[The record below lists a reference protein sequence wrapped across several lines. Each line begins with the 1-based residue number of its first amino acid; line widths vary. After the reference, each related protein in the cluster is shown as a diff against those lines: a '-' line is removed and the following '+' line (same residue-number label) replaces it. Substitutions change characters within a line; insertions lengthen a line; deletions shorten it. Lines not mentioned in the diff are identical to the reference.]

1 MDRNSH
7 KGGPLES
14 MKRWIHDHGTFALA
28 SMVCAAIAAWG
39 LTDPD
44 HLAAVADGITETA
57 FDAIGWFFMGSV
69 TLFLGVCLWL
79 GFSRYGR
86 LRLGPPGEGPE
97 FSTLSW
103 LSMLFAAGM
112 GVGLVFWG
120 VAEPLTHFATPPVGP
135 GGTPQA
141 ARDAMVL
148 TNFHWGLHAWGIYAM
163 AGLVLAYFSFRK
175 GTPYLPGSPIRY
187 AFRGA
192 WTSPVADVA
201 DFVGVIAVAIGVA
214 GSLGMGVFQVQ
225 TGLHEISG
233 VSNESTAVSVMVLLG
248 IFIAYMLSAS
258 TGLEKGIRILSNFN
272 IVLAV
277 ILVLFVL
284 AVGPTG
290 FLLETFTGSIGDYI
304 SALPGLS
311 LRLFTFRDLDQ
322 WENNWTLAY
331 FIFWI
336 AWAPFVGIFI
346 ARISKGR
353 TIREFV
359 LGVLLVPTVFSM
371 LWFAAFGGTAIH
383 LELHGASQLSELV
396 QEDVTVALF
405 SLFEQLPLARLLSAA
420 AVLLLITFLVTSAD
434 SATYVLAVLTSRGA
448 TNPGPL
454 RKVTW
459 GVFIAALA
467 AALMFTG
474 SIHPL
479 RAVVAACAVPFVLIM
494 LMQLVALLRE
504 LRKEEDR

>member
-1 MDRNSH
+1 MGFL
-7 KGGPLES
+7 K
-14 MKRWIHDHGTFALA
+14 KWIQEQGNFVLA
-28 SMVCAAIAAWG
+28 SLVCGAIAAWG
-39 LTDPD
+39 IIAPE
-44 HLAAVADGITETA
+44 HLSSVADGITETA
-57 FDAIGWFFMGSV
+57 FGAIGWFFMGSV
-69 TLFLGVCLWL
+69 TLFLVVSLWL
-79 GFSRYGR
+79 GFSRYGK
-86 LRLGPPGEGPE
+86 LRLGPENEPPE
-97 FSTLSW
+97 FRTLSW

-112 GVGLVFWG
+112 GVGLIFWG
-120 VAEPLTHFATPPVGP
+120 VAEPVSHFATPPVGI

-141 ARDAMVL
+141 ARNAMVL
-148 TNFHWGLHAWGIYAM
+148 TNFHWGLHAWAIYAM
-163 AGLVLAYFSFRK
+163 AALVLAYFSFRK
-175 GTPYLPGSPIRY
+175 GTPYLPGAPIRFS
-187 AFRGA
+187 FRGR
-192 WTSPVADVA
+192 WTGPVAGMA
-201 DFVGVIAVAIGVA
+201 DFFGVIAVAIGVA

-233 VSNESTAVSVMVLLG
+233 VSNESTVVSVMVLAG

-272 IVLAV
+272 ICLALA
-277 ILVLFVL
+277 LVLFLLV
-284 AVGPTG
+284 VGPTG
-290 FLLETFTGSIGDYI
+290 FLLETFTGSIGDYL
-304 SALPGLS
+304 SSLPGLS
-311 LRLFTFRDLDQ
+311 LHLFTYRDLDQ

-371 LWFAAFGGTAIH
+371 LWFAVFGGTGIH
-383 LELHGASQLSELV
+383 MELHGTGQLSELV

-405 SLFEQLPLARLLSAA
+405 SLFEQLPMARLLSAA

-434 SATYVLAVLTSRGA
+434 SATYVLGMLTSGGSM
-448 TNPGPL
+448 NPSVPK
-454 RKVTW
+454 KVTW
-459 GVFIAALA
+459 GVFIAVLA

-494 LMQLVALLRE
+494 LMQAAALLRE
-504 LRKEEDR
+504 IRKEGDP

>member
-1 MDRNSH
+1 M
-7 KGGPLES
+7 ES
-14 MKRWIHDHGTFALA
+14 LRRWVHDHGMFALA
-28 SMVCAAIAAWG
+28 SAVCAMIAAWG
-39 LTDPD
+39 IIDPD
-44 HLAAVADGITETA
+44 HLAAVADGVTGIA
-57 FDAIGWFFMGSV
+57 FSAIGWFFMGCV
-69 TLFLGVCLWL
+69 TLFLVVCLWL
-79 GFSRYGR
+79 GFSRFGK
-86 LRLGPPGEGPE
+86 LRLGPPDEAPE

-112 GVGLVFWG
+112 GVGLIFWG
-120 VAEPLTHFATPPVGP
+120 VAEPVTHFATPPVGP
-135 GGTPQA
+135 GGTPEA

-148 TNFHWGLHAWGIYAM
+148 TNFHWGLHAWAIYAM

-175 GTPYLPGSPIRY
+175 GTPYLPGSPLRF

-192 WTSPVADVA
+192 WTGPVAEAA
-201 DFVGVIAVAIGVA
+201 DFVGVVAVAIGVA

-233 VSNESTAVSVMVLLG
+233 VSNESTMVSVMILFG
-248 IFIAYMLSAS
+248 IFVAYMLSAS
-258 TGLEKGIRILSNFN
+258 TGLERGIRILSNFN
-272 IVLAV
+272 IGLAV
-277 ILVLFVL
+277 VLVVFVL

-290 FLLETFTGSIGDYI
+290 FLLETFIGSIGDYV
-304 SALPGLS
+304 SALPGMS
-311 LRLFTFRDLDQ
+311 LHLFTYRDLDQ
-322 WENNWTLAY
+322 WEANWTLAY

-359 LGVLLVPTVFSM
+359 MGVLLVPTVFSM
-371 LWFAAFGGTAIH
+371 LWFAVFGGTGIH
-383 LELHGASQLSELV
+383 LELHGTSQLSELV
-396 QEDVTVALF
+396 QEDVTAALF
-405 SLFEQLPLARLLSAA
+405 SLFERLPLARLLSAA

-434 SATYVLAVLTSRGA
+434 SATYVLGMLTSRGA
-448 TNPGPL
+448 TNPGTT

-459 GVFIAALA
+459 GIFIAALA

-494 LMQLVALLRE
+494 LMQVVALLRE
-504 LRKEEDR
+504 IRKEDDR